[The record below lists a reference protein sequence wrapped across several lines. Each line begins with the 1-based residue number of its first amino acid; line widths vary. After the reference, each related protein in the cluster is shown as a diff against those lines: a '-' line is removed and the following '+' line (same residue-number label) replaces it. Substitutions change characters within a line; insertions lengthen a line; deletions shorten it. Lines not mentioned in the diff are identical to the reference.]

1 MDAFDDRRRASED
14 LYIRQQERAVRLRVS
29 RDRHLAYA
37 VAARIGQPK
46 AEADAYAGTL
56 AGWKAPDG
64 GHRDTGLSAKVLAD
78 LRAGGVEAGPDDVAR
93 MVREAQAAADRD
105 DSGQA

>member
-14 LYIRQQERAVRLRVS
+14 LYIRQQERIVRLRVS

-37 VAARIGQPK
+37 VAARIGQDK
-46 AEADAYAGTL
+46 QAADAYAGAL
-56 AGWKAPDG
+56 ANWKAPDG
-64 GHRDTGLSAKVLAD
+64 GHRDTCLTAKVLAD
-78 LRAGGVEAGPDDVAR
+78 LRAGGAEATPDDVAR

-105 DSGQA
+105 DSGKL